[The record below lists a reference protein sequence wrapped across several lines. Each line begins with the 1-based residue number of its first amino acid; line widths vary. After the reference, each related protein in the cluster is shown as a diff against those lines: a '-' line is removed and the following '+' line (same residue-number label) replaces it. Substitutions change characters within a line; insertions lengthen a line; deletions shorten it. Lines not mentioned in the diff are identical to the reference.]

1 MGNSINI
8 PEIIEKAR
16 KQPANEPNL
25 SPTLKATV
33 DLLINLC
40 LLLVQK
46 RLLTNCVEPKVRGTL
61 RSTCAPAMIWLI
73 VFIAKVS
80 SLRVFQLRGWNSLYR
95 NG

>member
-16 KQPANEPNL
+16 KQLANEPNL
-25 SPTLKATV
+25 SPALKATV

-46 RLLTNCVEPKVRGTL
+46 RLLQKSPDR
-61 RSTCAPAMIWLI
+61 
-73 VFIAKVS
+73 
-80 SLRVFQLRGWNSLYR
+80 
-95 NG
+95 